1 MQCKIS
7 CSFGEIVDKIT
18 ILRIKSKN
26 ITNIKALK
34 NINLEL
40 KTIQDEIP
48 LTNTKDNLFDK
59 LHKINQKLWI
69 LEDIIRE
76 KSKNKIFDD
85 TYIQI
90 AESIHKT
97 NDERCNI

>member
-18 ILRIKSKN
+18 ILRIKSKK
-26 ITNIKALK
+26 ITNIQALK

-40 KTIQDEIP
+40 KTIQDENP

-59 LHKINQKLWI
+59 LHKINLKLWI
-69 LEDIIRE
+69 LEDIIVR
-76 KSKNKIFDD
+76 KV
-85 TYIQI
+85 
-90 AESIHKT
+90 
-97 NDERCNI
+97 